1 MNFLSARELSSR
13 IGGAV
18 SSRTLLRWA
27 RAGHINNARQLASGR
42 IVFLPEAVGEIITPI
57 DHENHHDRNVAQRA
71 DASESGV
78 IAGQLEIFG

>member
-18 SSRTLLRWA
+18 SSGTLLRWA

-57 DHENHHDRNVAQRA
+57 DHENHHDRDDAGNANVQRS
-71 DASESGV
+71 DV